1 MVLRIIRTEG
11 GGKVK
16 LRKETTPIVYRSLK
30 VRDDAYE
37 EFLRREHT
45 AERRKITIAAVVFLV
60 LFALFME
67 GLR

>member
-1 MVLRIIRTEG
+1 M
-11 GGKVK
+11 K

-37 EFLRREHT
+37 EFVRREHT